1 MERYE
6 VVNVC
11 SNLTHGRR
19 NLLFAVSEKRIE
31 NPEGHNLVQKA
42 RLLRLVKV
50 VIPLLTN
57 LKERRG

>member
-1 MERYE
+1 VERYE
-6 VVNVC
+6 VVNIC
-11 SNLTHGRR
+11 SNLTDGRR

-31 NPEGHNLVQKA
+31 NPVQKA

-50 VIPLLTN
+50 VIPLLAN